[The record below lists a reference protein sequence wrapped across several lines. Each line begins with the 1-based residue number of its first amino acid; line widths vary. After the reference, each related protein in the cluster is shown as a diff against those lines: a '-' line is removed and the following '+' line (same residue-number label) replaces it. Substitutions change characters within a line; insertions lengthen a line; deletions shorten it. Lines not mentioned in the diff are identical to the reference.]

1 MVFGGFAEGMAEPAA
16 TKEME
21 RIFGVS
27 YPTIKTRLKRIAEH
41 LDDVIVDLDDPGSK
55 MQVYCE

>member
-1 MVFGGFAEGMAEPAA
+1 
-16 TKEME
+16 ME